1 MTRLRLF
8 AAAVCTATLAVPSF
22 AQISPAQSLLDQD
35 AAMLALRVGEASVQS
50 LELPATAG
58 KAFIVDVS
66 LAGSDHELILS
77 PHEVRGSGYQLL
89 VQGAD
94 GAIDLYQPGAS
105 TTYRGFVAGHEDSVV
120 AGSLF
125 EGQLTA
131 LVSLG
136 DEVFGVQPVSG
147 VVPGAAPERH
157 VVYAESDV
165 QPHDG
170 RCVALPN
177 PLAEPEPPVSGG
189 GGFGDGGPAPLKV
202 VELACD
208 ADVQFYQ
215 DNGSS
220 VAATEAD
227 ITNVINAMGAIYL
240 DDTGVIY
247 DITTILVRT
256 SEPDPYTSSS
266 AFTLLDQF
274 VAEWTNN
281 QAAIPRDHAQLFTGR
296 NIDGGIIGIAYLDV
310 ICNFDFG
317 YGLVESN
324 FTSDFA
330 TRVGLSAHEC
340 GHNWGA
346 GHCDGQADCW
356 IMCSFIAGCGG
367 DVTQFGSS
375 SINAIVSTKNSSPCL
390 EDPVGPGCGL
400 ESYGEGL
407 NPTTLTGTGSGA
419 IGTAATFTYSDPSA
433 APSNAFIVVAGMEG
447 NQPFAGGT
455 LLFVPSS
462 IIFFTAGVSFGSTGD
477 TPSEVINIPNNPGL
491 AGSVVV
497 FQAVHFNGAWGG
509 PGTITEMSNG
519 VELTICP

>member
-22 AQISPAQSLLDQD
+22 AQISPAQALLDD
-35 AAMLALRVGEASVQS
+35 TAVLTALRVGEASVQS
-50 LELPATAG
+50 LEVPDTAG
-58 KAFIVDVS
+58 LAFIVDVA
-66 LAGSDHELILS
+66 LDGVDHELILS
-77 PHEVRGSGYQLL
+77 PYELRGSGYQLL

-94 GAIDLYQPGAS
+94 GAIDLFESGAN

-125 EGQLTA
+125 KGQLTA

-136 DEVFGVQPVSG
+136 DEIYGIQPVNG
-147 VVPGAAPERH
+147 VLPDAAPDRH
-157 VVYAESDV
+157 VVYAESAV
-165 QPHDG
+165 QPHSG

-177 PLAEPEPPVSGG
+177 PLAQPSPPVAGSP
-189 GGFGDGGPAPLKV
+189 DGGPAPLKV

-220 VAATEAD
+220 VSATEAD

-247 DITTILVRT
+247 EITTIIVRT

-274 VAEWTNN
+274 VAEWTTN

-310 ICNFDFG
+310 ICNFGFG

-324 FTSDFA
+324 FTNDFT
-330 TRVGLSAHEC
+330 TRVGLSAHEA

-346 GHCDGQADCW
+346 GHCDGQGDCK
-356 IMCSFIAGCGG
+356 IMCSFIGGCAG
-367 DVTQFGSS
+367 DVTSFGNS
-375 SINAIVSTKNSSPCL
+375 SINAITSTKNSAPCL
-390 EDPVGPGCGL
+390 SDPVGPGCGPV
-400 ESYGEGL
+400 SFGDG
-407 NPTTLTGTGSGA
+407 NDTTLTGTGTGS
-419 IGTAATFTYSDPSA
+419 IGDAVTLTYSDPSV
-433 APSNAFIVVAGMEG
+433 APSNAFVVVAGSQG
-447 NQPFAGGT
+447 NQPFGGVGT
-455 LLFVPSS
+455 LFFTPAS
-462 IIFFTAGVSFGSTGD
+462 ILFFTAGVSFGSTGD
-477 TPSEVINIPNNPGL
+477 TPSEVINVPNNPGL
-491 AGSVVV
+491 VGLVVY
-497 FQAVHFNGAWGG
+497 FQAVHFNGVFGG
-509 PGTITEMSNG
+509 PGTITELSNG
-519 VELTICP
+519 IEFTICN